1 MTENWEIKGKIMKIT
16 SENSQLLD
24 EIFNDLKR
32 KKVESEKGT
41 QKVDGGMADVTT
53 YINLAN
59 LTLASITT
67 LITYLTYRQNQ
78 KKNYIHFKY
87 KNGLE
92 VKFDNLSKEEL
103 KAKEAKIRED
113 IANDRLEYIYIG

>member
-1 MTENWEIKGKIMKIT
+1 MKIT
-16 SENSQLLD
+16 SDNSNLLN
-24 EIFNDLKR
+24 EIHNDLNR
-32 KKVESEKGT
+32 KKIQSEKT
-41 QKVDGGMADVTT
+41 TKKVDGGMGDITT
-53 YINLAN
+53 YIDLAN

-67 LITYLTYRQNQ
+67 LLTYLTFRQNQ